1 LGDSVQ
7 ANELENRLIDFAV
20 RVISVADALPDTPT
34 GKHIS
39 RQLLRSGTSPA
50 PNYAEARG
58 AESNPDF
65 VHKLKIAL
73 KELNETN
80 VWLRMICRSG
90 LMRTEML
97 EDLIDENQQLCRI
110 LNASVKTAKMTND
123 H

>member
-1 LGDSVQ
+1 MGDSVQ

-58 AESNPDF
+58 AESCILIGRF
-65 VHKLKIAL
+65 MKLPRPQSQSL
-73 KELNETN
+73 LS
-80 VWLRMICRSG
+80 L
-90 LMRTEML
+90 
-97 EDLIDENQQLCRI
+97 
-110 LNASVKTAKMTND
+110 ASSMQNWHTLPN
-123 H
+123 